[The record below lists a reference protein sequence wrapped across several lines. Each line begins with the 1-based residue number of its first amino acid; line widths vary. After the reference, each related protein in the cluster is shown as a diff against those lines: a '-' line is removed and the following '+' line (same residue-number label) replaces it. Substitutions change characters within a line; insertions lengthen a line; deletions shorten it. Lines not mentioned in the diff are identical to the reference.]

1 MANDLLSGKS
11 ASDYD
16 ASSIQ
21 VLEDMEHVRLR
32 PGMYI
37 GGKDDRALH
46 HMVAEI
52 VDNSMDEAV
61 AGHAT
66 WIEIE
71 LHDNGHVTVR
81 DNGRGIPTDPHP
93 SDPSKSALEI
103 IFCTLNAGG
112 KFSGDNYETSGGLNG
127 VGSSVVNA
135 LSDYLRVEVARNK
148 ERVAMEFSR
157 GIPQTKLENI
167 GAAPNRRGTSVTF
180 HPDPEIFGALQLKPA
195 RLFAMAR
202 SKAYLFS
209 GVEIR
214 WKTAIADGDT
224 PMEATFHFP
233 GGLSDYLGERLDG
246 ATVYSDRPFAGTVD
260 FRDKF
265 NETGKVEWAIN
276 WTPSRDGFI
285 QSYCNTVPTPEGGT
299 HEAGFWSAILKGIRD
314 YGDRVTNKKA
324 KLINRDDL
332 MTGGCA
338 LVSVFIRDP
347 QYVGQTKDRLSNES
361 AAKMV
366 EGAVRDHFDNWLA
379 SDTKSAGAILD
390 FLVLRAEE
398 RLRRKQE
405 KETSRKTATAKLR
418 LPGKL
423 VDCSSKVRE
432 GTELFIVE
440 GDSAG
445 GSAKMARDR
454 KTQALLPLRGKILNV
469 LGAASSKLGTNAEIS
484 DLTQALGV
492 QLGAKFN
499 VDDLRYDKVI
509 IMTDADVDGAHIA
522 ALLMTFFFSQMRPM
536 IDHGHLYLAC
546 PPLFRVTQGA
556 RRVYCLD
563 EAEKNAALA
572 KGLGGSGKM
581 DVSRFKGLGEMD
593 AKDLKETTMDVNTR
607 KLIKVSIDEAE
618 GEAGETADLV
628 ERLMGKKP
636 EMRFQYIQEN
646 ARFVEELD
654 V

>member
-1 MANDLLSGKS
+1 MSDDLLSGTG
-11 ASDYD
+11 AGPDNYD

-52 VDNSMDEAV
+52 IDNSMDEAV

-66 WIEIE
+66 WIEVE
-71 LHDNGHVTVR
+71 LHENGHVSVR
-81 DNGRGIPTDPHP
+81 DNGRGIPTGPHP
-93 SDPSKSALEI
+93 SDPNKSALEI

-112 KFSGDNYETSGGLNG
+112 KFSGDSYETSGGLHG

-135 LSDYLRVEVARNK
+135 LSDHLRVEVARNK
-148 ERVAMEFSR
+148 ELFAMEFSR
-157 GIPQTKLENI
+157 GVPQGKLAKI

-180 HPDPEIFGALQLKPA
+180 HPDAEIFGSLKLKPA

-214 WKTAIADGDT
+214 WKTAQTDGDT
-224 PMEATFHFP
+224 PQEATFHFP
-233 GGLSDYLGERLDG
+233 GGLADYLKEVMGG
-246 ATVYSDRPFAGTVD
+246 ATTYSENPFAGTVS
-260 FRDKF
+260 FEKF
-265 NETGKVEWAIN
+265 DRPGKVEWAIN

-299 HEAGFWSAILKGIRD
+299 HEAGFWAAILKGIKA
-314 YGDRVTNKKA
+314 YGELVGNKKA
-324 KLINRDDL
+324 AQITREDL
-332 MTGGCA
+332 TTGAGA
-338 LVSVFIRDP
+338 LVSCFIREP
-347 QYVGQTKDRLSNES
+347 EFVGQTKDRLATVE
-361 AAKMV
+361 AQRMV
-366 EGAVRDHFDNWLA
+366 ENSVRDHFDNWLA
-379 SDTKSAGAILD
+379 ADTKSAGAILD

-398 RLRRKQE
+398 RLRRRQE
-405 KETSRKTATAKLR
+405 KETSRKTATQKLR

-423 VDCSSKVRE
+423 TDCSSKTRE

-454 KTQALLPLRGKILNV
+454 RNQALLPLRGKILNV
-469 LGAASSKLGTNAEIS
+469 LGSASSKIGTNQEIA

-492 QLGAKFN
+492 GLGTKFN

-522 ALLMTFFFSQMRPM
+522 ALLMTFFFTQMRPM

-546 PPLFRVTQGA
+546 PPLYRLTQGA
-556 RRVYCLD
+556 RRLYVAD
-563 EAEKNAALA
+563 DAEKERMME
-572 KGLGGSGKM
+572 KGLGGKGKI
-581 DVSRFKGLGEMD
+581 DVQRFKGLGEMD
-593 AKDLKETTMDVNTR
+593 AKDLKETTMDPKSR
-607 KLIKVSIDEAE
+607 KLIRVTIDEDE
-618 GEAGETADLV
+618 PGQTGDLV

-636 EMRFQYIQEN
+636 ELRFQYIQEN

>member
-1 MANDLLSGKS
+1 MPADDLLTGH
-11 ASDYD
+11 AAPPAYD
-16 ASSIQ
+16 ASSIE

-61 AGHAT
+61 AGHAN

-71 LHDNGHVTVR
+71 LHENGHVSVR
-81 DNGRGIPTDPHP
+81 DNGRGIPIDPHP
-93 SDPSKSALEI
+93 KDPSKTALEI

-112 KFSGDNYETSGGLNG
+112 KFSGDSYQTSGGLHG

-135 LSDYLRVEVARNK
+135 LSDHLRVEVARNK
-148 ERVAMEFSR
+148 ELYAMEFSR
-157 GIPQTKLENI
+157 GLPQGPLARI

-180 HPDPEIFGALQLKPA
+180 HPDPDIFGSLKLKPA
-195 RLFAMAR
+195 RLFKMAR

-214 WKTAIADGDT
+214 WKTAIDDGET
-224 PMEATFHFP
+224 PAEAKFHFP
-233 GGLSDYLGERLDG
+233 GGLSDYLRETLGPS
-246 ATVYSDRPFAGTVD
+246 TVYAERPFAGLVD
-260 FRDKF
+260 FSDKF
-265 NETGKVEWAIN
+265 NVPGKVEWAIN
-276 WTPSRDGFI
+276 WTPARDGFI
-285 QSYCNTVPTPEGGT
+285 QSYCNTIPTPEGGT
-299 HEAGFWSAILKGIRD
+299 HEAGFWAAILKGIKA
-314 YGDRVTNKKA
+314 YGELVSNKKA
-324 KLINRDDL
+324 ATITREDL
-332 MTGGCA
+332 LTGGCA
-338 LVSVFIRDP
+338 LVSCFIREP
-347 QYVGQTKDRLSNES
+347 EFVGQTKDRLATTE
-361 AAKMV
+361 AQRMV
-366 EGAVRDHFDNWLA
+366 ENSVRDHFDNWLA
-379 SDTKSAGAILD
+379 ADTKSAGAILD

-398 RLRRKQE
+398 RLRRRQE
-405 KETSRKTATAKLR
+405 KETARKTATQKLR

-423 VDCSSKVRE
+423 TDCSSKSRE

-469 LGAASSKLGTNAEIS
+469 LGAASSKIGSNTEIS

-492 QLGAKFN
+492 GLGTKFN

-522 ALLMTFFFSQMRPM
+522 ALLMTFFFTQMRPM
-536 IDHGHLYLAC
+536 IDAGHLYLAC
-546 PPLFRVTQGA
+546 PPLFRLTQGA
-556 RRVYCLD
+556 HRVYCLD
-563 EAEKNAALA
+563 EAERDAHLA
-572 KGLGGSGKM
+572 RGIGGKGKI

-593 AKDLKETTMDVNTR
+593 AKDLKDTTMNPATR
-607 KLIKVSIDEAE
+607 KLIRVTIDEDDP
-618 GEAGETADLV
+618 GETGDLV

-636 EMRFQYIQEN
+636 ELRFQYIQEN

>member
-1 MANDLLSGKS
+1 MSDLLSGS
-11 ASDYD
+11 EPSSDYD

-37 GGKDDRALH
+37 GGKDDRPLH

-66 WIEIE
+66 WIEVE
-71 LHDNGHVTVR
+71 LHENGHVSVR
-81 DNGRGIPTDPHP
+81 DNGRGIPIGMHPKDPT
-93 SDPSKSALEI
+93 KSALEI

-112 KFSGDNYETSGGLNG
+112 KFSGDSYETSGGLHG

-135 LSDYLRVEVARNK
+135 LSDHLRVEVAQNR
-148 ERVAMEFSR
+148 ELYAMEFSR
-157 GIPQTKLENI
+157 GVPQGPLAKV
-167 GAAPNRRGTSVTF
+167 GAAPNRRGTAVTF
-180 HPDPEIFGALQLKPA
+180 HPDPDIFGSLKLKPA
-195 RLFAMAR
+195 RLFKMAR

-214 WKTAIADGDT
+214 WKTGINDGET
-224 PMEATFHFP
+224 PQEAKFHFP
-233 GGLSDYLGERLDG
+233 GGLADYLKEAMGG
-246 ATVYSDRPFAGTVD
+246 ATTYAEAPFAGSVS
-260 FRDKF
+260 FEKF
-265 NETGKVEWAIN
+265 KVPGKVEWAIN
-276 WTPSRDGFI
+276 WTPARDGFI

-299 HEAGFWSAILKGIRD
+299 HEAGFWAAILKGIKA
-314 YGDRVTNKKA
+314 YGELVNNRKA
-324 KLINRDDL
+324 ATITREDL
-332 MTGGCA
+332 MTGGGA
-338 LVSVFIRDP
+338 LVSCFIREP
-347 QYVGQTKDRLSNES
+347 EFVGQTKDRLATVE
-361 AAKMV
+361 AQRMV
-366 EGAVRDHFDNWLA
+366 ENSVRDHFDNWLA
-379 SDTKSAGAILD
+379 ADTKSAGAILD

-398 RLRRKQE
+398 RLRRRQE
-405 KETSRKTATAKLR
+405 KETSRKTATQKLR

-423 VDCSSKVRE
+423 TDCSSKSRE

-469 LGAASSKLGTNAEIS
+469 LGAASSKLGSNAEIS
-484 DLTQALGV
+484 DLSQALGV
-492 QLGAKFN
+492 SLGAKFN

-522 ALLMTFFFSQMRPM
+522 ALLMTFFFTQMRPM
-536 IDHGHLYLAC
+536 IDAGHLYLAC
-546 PPLFRVTQGA
+546 PPLYRLTQGSK
-556 RRVYCLD
+556 RVYCLD
-563 EAEKNAALA
+563 EAERDVWLE
-572 KGLGGSGKM
+572 KGLGGSGKI

-593 AKDLKETTMDVNTR
+593 AKDLKDTTMNPATR
-607 KLIKVSIDEAE
+607 KLIRVTIDEDE
-618 GEAGETADLV
+618 PGQTGDLV

-636 EMRFQYIQEN
+636 ELRFEYIQEN

>member
-1 MANDLLSGKS
+1 MSNDLLSGATS
-11 ASDYD
+11 NPDDYD

-66 WIEIE
+66 WIEVE
-71 LHDNGHVTVR
+71 LHENGHVSVR
-81 DNGRGIPTDPHP
+81 DNGRGIPTGPHP
-93 SDPSKSALEI
+93 KDPEKSALEI

-112 KFSGDNYETSGGLNG
+112 KFSGDSYETSGGLHG

-135 LSDYLRVEVARNK
+135 LSDHLRVEVARNK
-148 ERVAMEFSR
+148 ELFAMEFSR
-157 GIPQTKLENI
+157 GMPQGKLEKI
-167 GAAPNRRGTSVTF
+167 GAAPNRRGTAVTF
-180 HPDPEIFGALQLKPA
+180 HPDPEIFGSLKLKPA
-195 RLFAMAR
+195 RLFKMAR

-214 WKTAIADGDT
+214 WKTEINDGDT
-224 PMEATFHFP
+224 PQEAKFHFP
-233 GGLSDYLGERLDG
+233 GGLADYLSESFEG
-246 ATVYSDRPFAGTVD
+246 ATTYAEAPFAGTVS
-260 FRDKF
+260 FEKF
-265 NETGKVEWAIN
+265 KVPGKVEWAIN
-276 WTPSRDGFI
+276 WTPARDGFI

-299 HEAGFWSAILKGIRD
+299 HEAGFWAAILKGIKAH
-314 YGDRVTNKKA
+314 GELVNNKKA
-324 KLINRDDL
+324 ATITREDL
-332 MTGGCA
+332 TTGAGA
-338 LVSVFIRDP
+338 LVSCFIREP
-347 QYVGQTKDRLSNES
+347 EFVGQTKDRLATVE
-361 AAKMV
+361 AQRMV
-366 EGAVRDHFDNWLA
+366 ENSVRDHFDNWLA

-398 RLRRKQE
+398 RLKRRQE

-423 VDCSSKVRE
+423 TDCSSKTRE

-469 LGAASSKLGTNAEIS
+469 LGAASSKLGSNAEIS

-492 QLGAKFN
+492 GLGTKFN
-499 VDDLRYDKVI
+499 VDDLRYDKII

-522 ALLMTFFFSQMRPM
+522 ALLMTFFFTQMRPM
-536 IDHGHLYLAC
+536 IDTGHLYLAC
-546 PPLFRVTQGA
+546 PPLFRLTQGA
-556 RRVYCLD
+556 KRVYCID
-563 EAEKNAALA
+563 EAEKNAHLEAGIGG
-572 KGLGGSGKM
+572 KGRI

-593 AKDLKETTMDVNTR
+593 AKDLKDTTMNPLTR
-607 KLIKVSIDEAE
+607 KLIRVTIDEDE
-618 GEAGETADLV
+618 PGETSDLV

>member
-1 MANDLLSGKS
+1 MSDLLSGAAKTS
-11 ASDYD
+11 EYD

-52 VDNSMDEAV
+52 IDNSMDEAV

-66 WIEIE
+66 WIEVE
-71 LHDNGHVTVR
+71 LHETGHVSVR

-93 SDPSKSALEI
+93 KDPTKSALEI

-112 KFSGDNYETSGGLNG
+112 KFSGDSYETSGGLHG

-135 LSDYLRVEVARNK
+135 LSDYLRVEVARNR
-148 ERVAMEFSR
+148 ELFAMDFAR
-157 GIPQTKLENI
+157 GVPQTKLEKI
-167 GAAPNRRGTSVTF
+167 GAAPNRRGTAVTF
-180 HPDPEIFGALQLKPA
+180 HPDEDIFGSLKLKPA
-195 RLFAMAR
+195 RLFKMAR

-214 WKTAIADGDT
+214 WKSEIDDGET
-224 PMEATFHFP
+224 PKEATFHFP
-233 GGLSDYLGERLDG
+233 GGLSDYLTEALGG
-246 ATVYSDRPFAGTVD
+246 ATTYADAPFAGTVS
-260 FRDKF
+260 FDKF
-265 NETGKVEWAIN
+265 KVPGKVEWAIN
-276 WTPSRDGFI
+276 WTPARDGFI

-299 HEAGFWSAILKGIRD
+299 HEAGFWAAILKGIKA
-314 YGDRVTNKKA
+314 YGELVNNRKA
-324 KLINRDDL
+324 GTITREDL
-332 MTGGCA
+332 TTGAGA
-338 LVSVFIRDP
+338 LVSCFIREP
-347 QYVGQTKDRLSNES
+347 EFVGQTKDRL
-361 AAKMV
+361 ATVDAQRMV
-366 EGAVRDHFDNWLA
+366 ENSVRDHFDNWLA
-379 SDTKSAGAILD
+379 ADTKSAGAILD

-398 RLRRKQE
+398 RLRRRQE
-405 KETSRKTATAKLR
+405 KETARKTATQKLR

-423 VDCSSKVRE
+423 TDCSNKARE

-469 LGAASSKLGTNAEIS
+469 LGAASSKLGSNAEIS

-492 QLGAKFN
+492 GLGAKFN

-522 ALLMTFFFSQMRPM
+522 ALLMTFFYTQMRPM
-536 IDHGHLYLAC
+536 IDAGHLYLAC
-546 PPLFRVTQGA
+546 PPLFRLTQGA
-556 RRVYCLD
+556 KRVYCLD
-563 EAEKNAALA
+563 EAEKNALVES
-572 KGLGGSGKM
+572 GLGGKGKI

-593 AKDLKETTMDVNTR
+593 AKDLKDTTMNPATR
-607 KLIKVSIDEAE
+607 KLIRVSIDDDEPN
-618 GEAGETADLV
+618 ETGDLV

>member
-1 MANDLLSGKS
+1 MSSDLLSGS
-11 ASDYD
+11 TASPDEYD

-21 VLEDMEHVRLR
+21 ILEDMEHVRLR

-37 GGKDDRALH
+37 GGKDDRAMH

-52 VDNSMDEAV
+52 IDNSMDEAV

-66 WIEIE
+66 WIEVE
-71 LHDNGHVTVR
+71 LHENGHVSVR
-81 DNGRGIPTDPHP
+81 DNGRGIPTGPHP
-93 SDPSKSALEI
+93 KDPEKSALEI

-112 KFSGDNYETSGGLNG
+112 KFSGDSYETSGGLHG

-135 LSDYLRVEVARNK
+135 LSDHLRVEVARNK
-148 ERVAMEFSR
+148 ELFAMEFSR
-157 GIPQTKLENI
+157 GVPQGKLEKI
-167 GAAPNRRGTSVTF
+167 GAAPNRRGTAVTF
-180 HPDPEIFGALQLKPA
+180 HPDADIFGSLTLKPA
-195 RLFAMAR
+195 RLFKMAR

-214 WKTAIADGDT
+214 WKTSQNDGET
-224 PMEATFHFP
+224 PQEAKFHFP
-233 GGLSDYLGERLDG
+233 GGLADYLSESLKG
-246 ATVYSDRPFAGTVD
+246 ATTYAEAPFAGTVS
-260 FRDKF
+260 FEKF
-265 NETGKVEWAIN
+265 KVPGKVEWAIN
-276 WTPSRDGFI
+276 WTPARDGFI

-299 HEAGFWSAILKGIRD
+299 HEAGFWAAILKGIKA
-314 YGDRVTNKKA
+314 YGELVNNKKA
-324 KLINRDDL
+324 STITREDL
-332 MTGGCA
+332 TTGAGA
-338 LVSVFIRDP
+338 LVSCFIREP
-347 QYVGQTKDRLSNES
+347 EFVGQTKDRL
-361 AAKMV
+361 ATVDAQRMV
-366 EGAVRDHFDNWLA
+366 ENSVRDHFDNWLA
-379 SDTKSAGAILD
+379 ADTKSAGAILD

-398 RLRRKQE
+398 RLRRRQE

-423 VDCSSKVRE
+423 TDCSSKTRE

-469 LGAASSKLGTNAEIS
+469 LGAASSKLGSNAEIS

-492 QLGAKFN
+492 GLGSKFN
-499 VDDLRYDKVI
+499 VDDLRYDKII

-522 ALLMTFFFSQMRPM
+522 ALLMTFFFTQMRPM
-536 IDHGHLYLAC
+536 IDAGHLYLAC
-546 PPLFRVTQGA
+546 PPLFRITQGA
-556 RRVYCLD
+556 KRVYCID
-563 EAEKNAALA
+563 EAEKDKWLE
-572 KGLGGSGKM
+572 KGIGGKGRI
-581 DVSRFKGLGEMD
+581 DLSRFKGLGEMD
-593 AKDLKETTMDVNTR
+593 AKDLKDTTMNPATR
-607 KLIKVSIDEAE
+607 KLIRVTIDDDEP
-618 GEAGETADLV
+618 GETDDLV

-636 EMRFQYIQEN
+636 EMRYQYIQEN

>member
-1 MANDLLSGKS
+1 MTDLLSGTPKS
-11 ASDYD
+11 SDYD

-52 VDNSMDEAV
+52 IDNSMDEAV

-66 WIEIE
+66 WIEVE
-71 LHDNGHVTVR
+71 LHENGHVSVR

-93 SDPSKSALEI
+93 KDPSKSALEI

-112 KFSGDNYETSGGLNG
+112 KFSGDSYETSGGLHG

-135 LSDYLRVEVARNK
+135 LSDHLRVEVARNR
-148 ERVAMEFSR
+148 ELYAMEFAR
-157 GIPQTKLENI
+157 GVPQSKLEKV
-167 GAAPNRRGTSVTF
+167 GAAPNRRGTAVTF
-180 HPDPEIFGALQLKPA
+180 HPDAEIFGSLKLKPA
-195 RLFAMAR
+195 RLFKMAR

-214 WKTAIADGDT
+214 WKSGIDDGET
-224 PMEATFHFP
+224 PREATFHFP
-233 GGLSDYLGERLDG
+233 GGLSDYLTEALGG
-246 ATVYSDRPFAGTVD
+246 ATTYSQAPFAGSVS
-260 FRDKF
+260 FEKF
-265 NETGKVEWAIN
+265 QVPGKVEWAIN

-299 HEAGFWSAILKGIRD
+299 HEAGFWAAILKGIKA
-314 YGDRVTNKKA
+314 YGELVNNKKA
-324 KLINRDDL
+324 STITREDL
-332 MTGGCA
+332 TTGAGA
-338 LVSVFIRDP
+338 LVSCFIREP
-347 QYVGQTKDRLSNES
+347 EFVGQTKDRLATVE
-361 AAKMV
+361 AQRMV
-366 EGAVRDHFDNWLA
+366 ENSVRDHFDNWLA
-379 SDTKSAGAILD
+379 ADTKSAGAILD

-398 RLRRKQE
+398 RLRRRAE
-405 KETSRKTATAKLR
+405 KETQRKSATKKLR

-423 VDCSSKVRE
+423 VDCSSSTRD

-469 LGAASSKLGTNAEIS
+469 LGAASSKLGSNAEIS

-492 QLGAKFN
+492 GLGAKFN
-499 VDDLRYDKVI
+499 LDDLRYDKVI

-522 ALLMTFFFSQMRPM
+522 ALLMTFFYTQMRPM
-536 IDHGHLYLAC
+536 IDAGHLYLAC
-546 PPLFRVTQGA
+546 PPLFRLTQGA

-563 EAEKNAALA
+563 EIEKNDLMER
-572 KGLGGSGKM
+572 GLGGKGKI

-593 AKDLKETTMDVNTR
+593 AKDLKDTTMNPETR
-607 KLIKVSIDEAE
+607 KLIRVSIDEDE
-618 GEAGETADLV
+618 PGETGDLV

>member
-1 MANDLLSGKS
+1 MSSDLLSGS
-11 ASDYD
+11 TASPDDYD

-21 VLEDMEHVRLR
+21 ILEDMEHVRLR

-52 VDNSMDEAV
+52 IDNSMDEAV

-66 WIEIE
+66 WIEVE
-71 LHDNGHVTVR
+71 LHENGHVSVR
-81 DNGRGIPTDPHP
+81 DNGRGIPTGPHP
-93 SDPSKSALEI
+93 KDPEKSALEI

-112 KFSGDNYETSGGLNG
+112 KFSGDSYETSGGLHG

-135 LSDYLRVEVARNK
+135 LSDHLRVEVARNK
-148 ERVAMEFSR
+148 ELFAMEFSR
-157 GIPQTKLENI
+157 GVPQGKLAKI
-167 GAAPNRRGTSVTF
+167 GAAPNRRGTAVTF
-180 HPDPEIFGALQLKPA
+180 HPDANIFGSLTLKPA
-195 RLFAMAR
+195 RLFKMAR

-214 WKTAIADGDT
+214 WKTSQNDGET
-224 PMEATFHFP
+224 PQEAKFHFP
-233 GGLSDYLGERLDG
+233 GGLADYLSESLKG
-246 ATVYSDRPFAGTVD
+246 ATTYAEAPFAGTVS
-260 FRDKF
+260 FEKF
-265 NETGKVEWAIN
+265 KVPGKVEWAIN

-299 HEAGFWSAILKGIRD
+299 HESGFWAAILKGVKA
-314 YGDRVTNKKA
+314 YGELVNNKKA
-324 KLINRDDL
+324 NTITREDL
-332 MTGGCA
+332 TTGAGA
-338 LVSVFIRDP
+338 LVSCFIREP
-347 QYVGQTKDRLSNES
+347 EFVGQTKDRL
-361 AAKMV
+361 ATVDAQRMV
-366 EGAVRDHFDNWLA
+366 ENSVRDHFDNWLA
-379 SDTKSAGAILD
+379 ADTKSAGAILD

-398 RLRRKQE
+398 RLKRRQE

-423 VDCSSKVRE
+423 TDCSSKTRE

-469 LGAASSKLGTNAEIS
+469 LGAASSKLGSNAEIS

-492 QLGAKFN
+492 GLGSKFN
-499 VDDLRYDKVI
+499 VDDLRYDKII

-522 ALLMTFFFSQMRPM
+522 ALLMTFFFTQMRPM
-536 IDHGHLYLAC
+536 IDAGHLYLAC
-546 PPLFRVTQGA
+546 PPLFRITQGA
-556 RRVYCLD
+556 KRVYCID
-563 EAEKNAALA
+563 EEEKDMWLE
-572 KGLGGSGKM
+572 KGIGGKGRV
-581 DVSRFKGLGEMD
+581 DLSRFKGLGEMD
-593 AKDLKETTMDVNTR
+593 AKDLKDTTMNPATR
-607 KLIKVSIDEAE
+607 KLIRVTIDDDEP
-618 GEAGETADLV
+618 GETDGLV

-636 EMRFQYIQEN
+636 EMRYQYIQEN

>member
-1 MANDLLSGKS
+1 MADLLSS
-11 ASDYD
+11 APKDNYD

-52 VDNSMDEAV
+52 IDNSMDEAV

-71 LHDNGHVTVR
+71 LHESGRITVR
-81 DNGRGIPTDPHP
+81 DNGRGIPTGPHP
-93 SDPSKSALEI
+93 KDPEKSALEI

-112 KFSGDNYETSGGLNG
+112 KFSGDAYETSGGLHG

-135 LSDYLRVEVARNK
+135 LSDYLRVEVARNR
-148 ERVAMEFSR
+148 ELFAMEFSR
-157 GIPQTKLENI
+157 GVPKKKLTMI

-180 HPDPEIFGALQLKPA
+180 HPDPEIFGSLTLKPA
-195 RLFAMAR
+195 RLFTMAR

-214 WKTAIADGDT
+214 WKTEISDGET
-224 PMEATFHFP
+224 ATSANFHFP
-233 GGLSDYLGERLDG
+233 GGLADYLKEVLGEV
-246 ATVYSDRPFAGTVD
+246 TTYSNVPFSGTVS
-260 FRDKF
+260 FEKF
-265 NETGKVEWAIN
+265 NAPGKVEWAIN
-276 WTPSRDGFI
+276 WTPARDGFI

-299 HEAGFWSAILKGIRD
+299 HETGFWAAILKGIKA
-314 YGDRVTNKKA
+314 YGELVNNKKA
-324 KLINRDDL
+324 SIIIREDL
-332 MTGGCA
+332 TTGAGA
-338 LVSVFIRDP
+338 LVSCFIREP
-347 QYVGQTKDRLSNES
+347 EFVGQTKDRLATVE
-361 AAKMV
+361 AQRMV
-366 EGAVRDHFDNWLA
+366 ENSVRDHFDNWLA
-379 SDTKSAGAILD
+379 ADTKSAGAILD

-398 RLRRKQE
+398 RMRRRQE
-405 KETSRKTATAKLR
+405 KETSRKTATQKLR

-423 VDCSSKVRE
+423 TDCSSKSRD

-469 LGAASSKLGTNAEIS
+469 LGAASNKLGSNTEIS

-492 QLGAKFN
+492 GLGTKFN

-522 ALLMTFFFSQMRPM
+522 ALLMTFFFTQMRPM
-536 IDHGHLYLAC
+536 IDSGHLYLAC
-546 PPLFRVTQGA
+546 PPLFRLTQGA
-556 RRVYCLD
+556 RRVYCIDDTERIEML
-563 EAEKNAALA
+563 E
-572 KGLGGSGKM
+572 KGLGGKGKIE
-581 DVSRFKGLGEMD
+581 VSRFKGLGEMD
-593 AKDLKETTMDVNTR
+593 AKDLKDTTMNPATR
-607 KLIKVSIDEAE
+607 KLIRISIDDDEP
-618 GEAGETADLV
+618 GETADLV

-646 ARFVEELD
+646 ARFVAELD
-654 V
+654 L